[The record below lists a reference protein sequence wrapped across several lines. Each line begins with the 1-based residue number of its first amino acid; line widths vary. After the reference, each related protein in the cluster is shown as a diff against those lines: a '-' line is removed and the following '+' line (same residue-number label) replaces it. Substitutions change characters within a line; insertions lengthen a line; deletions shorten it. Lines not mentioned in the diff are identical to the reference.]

1 MEPSWK
7 PSHVVFCHSA
17 SSLAL
22 TIEVIRAFEARQ
34 VFSHAVC
41 YASSG
46 NGALLSLM
54 KYLGYSA
61 TEMERLLA
69 PHYKELAR
77 DAFANKRLTDRRLLL
92 LSIIADIFQDL
103 TIGIPSLHQ
112 LYLLTG
118 KKLYFTS
125 YNVTKAEVVY
135 LSVDTHPEMSTA
147 DALLLSMSEA
157 TIDGESYLD
166 ACSVAPVA
174 CLPGQKKTLVV
185 QTYPGGDLFSSR
197 KQILHQAAVKQ
208 LAFAQFRATKGVN
221 LYFRLEYHAFNGL
234 TDEVE
239 RRVEKAL
246 EKITKANKK
255 ILYSKELFE

>member
-1 MEPSWK
+1 MEANWK

-22 TIEVIRAFEARQ
+22 TIEVIRSFEEHQ
-34 VFSHAVC
+34 VFSHVVC
-41 YASSG
+41 YSSTG

-61 TEMERLLA
+61 TEMEHLLM
-69 PHYKELAR
+69 PHYKDLAR
-77 DAFANKRLTDRRLLL
+77 DAFDGKHREKPTLLL
-92 LSIIADIFQDL
+92 LSIVADIFQDL
-103 TIGIPSLHQ
+103 TIGIPSLRQ

-118 KKLYFTS
+118 KKLYFSS

-135 LSVDTHPEMSTA
+135 FSANTHPEMNVA
-147 DALLLSMSEA
+147 DALLLAMSEV
-157 TIDGESYLD
+157 IVDGDSYLD

-174 CLPGQKKTLVV
+174 CLPGRKPTLVL
-185 QTYPGGDLFSSR
+185 QTYPSGDLFSPR
-197 KQILHQAAVKQ
+197 KHVLHRAAVKQ
-208 LAFAQFRATKGVN
+208 LAVAQFQATKGVN
-221 LYFRLEYHAFNGL
+221 LYFRLECHAFNGL
-234 TDEVE
+234 SDEVE

-246 EKITKANKK
+246 QKITKANKK